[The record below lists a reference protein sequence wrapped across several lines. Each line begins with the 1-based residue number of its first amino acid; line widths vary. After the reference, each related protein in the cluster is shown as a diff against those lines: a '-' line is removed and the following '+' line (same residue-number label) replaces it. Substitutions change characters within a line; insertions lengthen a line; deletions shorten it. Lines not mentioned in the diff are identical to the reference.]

1 MGCSRSVPVVL
12 IAQDGRDLGGVGVQS
27 LGAAAGELLAQAER
41 GEINDAHARLLAL
54 AERELLTQAIKRA
67 GNNQAKAARW
77 LGLSRLTV
85 RLKLTQLGLRPPG
98 GSSE

>member
-1 MGCSRSVPVVL
+1 
-12 IAQDGRDLGGVGVQS
+12 
-27 LGAAAGELLAQAER
+27 LLAQAER

-54 AERELLTQAIKRA
+54 AERELITQAIQRA

-85 RLKLTQLGLRPPG
+85 RLKLTQLGLRQAPLDG
-98 GSSE
+98 DAAE